1 MRAVKQWGSRVAL
14 AVAACVAIA
23 AADARLPDEPAQI
36 RDEAFVADPQS
47 ARLASLGFDAVVGDL
62 HWMRAVQIVG
72 SREGAVGRSSLI
84 GALVDVVTTL
94 DPWVSHPY
102 RFAAIWMKD
111 DETAIH
117 QANALL
123 ERGIAHHPDDWRNR
137 FYLGF
142 NQFFYLGNEAE
153 AAKVLEPAL
162 DLHGS
167 PPYLGRLVARLK
179 GNQGGL
185 DAAAAF
191 LSEILRSAPPEERKA
206 YEAALQEIETE
217 RRARF
222 LDEARAEYVRRHRR
236 DIERVEDLVSGG
248 VLRALPTDAF
258 EGGWM
263 ISKETGQIVSVRL
276 RYRYDVKI
284 DATNRLELEK
294 FRARSREARGR

>member
-1 MRAVKQWGSRVAL
+1 LRVAL
-14 AVAACVAIA
+14 AAAACVAIA
-23 AADARLPDEPAQI
+23 AADAQLPDEPAQI
-36 RDEAFVADPQS
+36 RDAAFVVDPQT
-47 ARLASLGFDAVVGDL
+47 AQLASLGFDALIGDL
-62 HWMRAVQIVG
+62 HWIRAVQIVG
-72 SREGAVGRSSLI
+72 SHEGALGRSSQI
-84 GALVDVVTTL
+84 GALIDVVTTL
-94 DPWVSHPY
+94 DPWVGHPY

-123 ERGIAHHPDDWRNR
+123 RRGIAHHPDDWRNR

-142 NQFFYLGNEAE
+142 NHFFYLGDEAE
-153 AAKVLEPAL
+153 AAAVLEPAL
-162 DLHGS
+162 DLPGS

-191 LSEILRSAPPEERKA
+191 LSEMLRSAPPEERKA

-222 LDEARAEYVRRHRR
+222 LDGARAEYVRRHRR
-236 DIERVEDLVSGG
+236 DIESVEDLVSGG
-248 VLRALPTDAF
+248 VLRSLPTDAF
-258 EGGWM
+258 DGPWM

-284 DATNRLELEK
+284 DTTNRLEIER